1 MLKTG
6 QIEIPAF
13 AEMLVALGT
22 AMLAWATIELGLE
35 NKKMRFDNERIRKED
50 RKYEAKMRVRK
61 WARDSVALLTTVS
74 PFKLV
79 LTQVPIMNLRGSFA
93 RSKSETLEAI
103 TDATNIGGQVKVQA
117 DDAANKLEILADWI
131 LGSNLNPDKID
142 QAAIDALES
151 FNKVLKII
159 V

>member
-1 MLKTG
+1 
-6 QIEIPAF
+6 
-13 AEMLVALGT
+13 
-22 AMLAWATIELGLE
+22 
-35 NKKMRFDNERIRKED
+35 
-50 RKYEAKMRVRK
+50 
-61 WARDSVALLTTVS
+61 
-74 PFKLV
+74 
-79 LTQVPIMNLRGSFA
+79 MNLRGSFA

-142 QAAIDALES
+142 QAAKDALES